1 MRRCATGMT
10 VNNRNG
16 TWPVVGNT
24 FRTDN
29 GLEILYCMGSIHSPN
44 FFYTPI
50 DLLFAIIY
58 DGNAVT
64 AKHLE
69 YDARIIVWVRNKNAW
84 YYLFWGKFS
93 IEPSYIYL
101 PVYKTFKL
109 VWEGFIE
116 VPASFCVAQVTER
129 ENYRLLMPIVCLLDI
144 IWDRAEGWTYTY
156 YKIISIFL
164 FTCTYLP
171 NLT

>member
-1 MRRCATGMT
+1 MQVLGYIGQYNINWIMRRCATGMT

-93 IEPSYIYL
+93 IEPSYIYIYL
-101 PVYKTFKL
+101 FTKPLNWYEKDLLKYQPAF
-109 VWEGFIE
+109 VWLKWLNE
-116 VPASFCVAQVTER
+116 
-129 ENYRLLMPIVCLLDI
+129 
-144 IWDRAEGWTYTY
+144 
-156 YKIISIFL
+156 KIIA
-164 FTCTYLP
+164 C
-171 NLT
+171 